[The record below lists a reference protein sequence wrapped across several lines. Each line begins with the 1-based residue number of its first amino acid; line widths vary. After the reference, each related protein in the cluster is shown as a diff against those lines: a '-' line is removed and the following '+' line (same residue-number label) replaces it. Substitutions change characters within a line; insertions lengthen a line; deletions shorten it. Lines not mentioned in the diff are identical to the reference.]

1 MNTINFIYKGSSMA
15 AVLCAHLE
23 LENEK
28 GTPDIPP
35 VPKFVMLFSGFRP
48 EVDVYDKYFNTERKL
63 IIKSLHVFG
72 EEDTWLNPGNYYFF
86 FYSYYFYIFI
96 FIFFFFF
103 FF

>member
-86 FYSYYFYIFI
+86 FYSY
-96 FIFFFFF
+96 
-103 FF
+103 